1 MRLAQSRSYKNRGV
15 IPATGKGKAFGTF
28 GELLQGVD
36 GENGL
41 DFLVTFPIQT
51 HSYATFYF
59 DSEMD
64 SLQVNPSHKKKSFQL
79 ISQILMDHGYPPVG
93 RLEIFSE
100 MPEGKG
106 LASSS
111 ADLVAAARS
120 IENCLNLKMS
130 TDYLLSLMRT
140 IEPTDGVM
148 YKGVVSFFHRKV
160 ELCRFLGT
168 LPPLTVVGIDEG
180 GKIDTVQFNNTPKPF
195 TQIEKKEYHFLHQ
208 KIVKA
213 IAEQDVKSIGE
224 VSTRSA
230 QLNQKIRPKRLLD
243 SIICISEEVGG
254 IGVAVAHSG
263 TYLGI
268 LLDPRRQP
276 YPLQLE
282 QAQKLMG
289 QLSDNVTLFHSLT
302 FE

>member
-1 MRLAQSRSYKNRGV
+1 MRLAQSHSYKIQGL
-15 IPATGKGKAFGTF
+15 IPATGKGKTFGTF
-28 GELLQGVD
+28 GELLQGVGD
-36 GENGL
+36 KNGL
-41 DFLVTFPIQT
+41 DFLVTFPIQMY
-51 HSYATFYF
+51 SYATFYF
-59 DSEMD
+59 DSKMN
-64 SLQVNPSHKKKSFQL
+64 SLKVNPSHKKKSLQF
-79 ISQILMDHGYPPVG
+79 ISQILIDHGYPPVG

-111 ADLVAAARS
+111 ADLVAVARA
-120 IENCLNLKMS
+120 IEDCLGLKLS
-130 TDYLLSLMRT
+130 TTYLLSLMRE

-148 YKGVVSFFHRKV
+148 YKGVVSFYHRKV

-180 GKIDTVQFNNTPKPF
+180 GEIDTVQFNDTPKPF
-195 TQIEKKEYHFLHQ
+195 TQIEKKEYDFLHQ
-208 KIVKA
+208 KITQA
-213 IAEQDVKSIGE
+213 ISEQDVESIGK

-243 SIICISEEVGG
+243 SIIQISKDVEGV
-254 IGVAVAHSG
+254 GVAVAHSG

-268 LLDPRRQP
+268 LLDPRRQT
-276 YPLQLE
+276 YPSQLE

-289 QLSDNVTLFHSLT
+289 QFSEDVMLFHSLT